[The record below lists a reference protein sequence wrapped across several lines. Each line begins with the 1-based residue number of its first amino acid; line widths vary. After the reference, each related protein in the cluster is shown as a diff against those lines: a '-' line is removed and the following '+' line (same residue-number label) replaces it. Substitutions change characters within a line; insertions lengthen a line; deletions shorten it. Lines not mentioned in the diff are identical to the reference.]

1 MSNSHHI
8 YLRILG
14 YVTTLVL
21 HVSNMA
27 VMMTSFHG
35 EPMKNAYVRHFNE
48 MQFFFFTCWNF
59 FFQIVYAILALY
71 TDVLTLKNSD
81 NRSYELPKQLA
92 WARDSFFTIM
102 VYPSTILVFT
112 MFWPFFYYDRSLI
125 FPADIDLVISKTS
138 NHIMHTYIFPI
149 VLWEVMFRRRNPP
162 KSYVWHILGIEAVA
176 LTYFS
181 VLFFV
186 HAVKGAWIYPIF
198 GILRG
203 SIFFYL
209 FFLAI
214 LAVLPIMYHSQW
226 TLTSLLWEGKK
237 KKVY

>member
-1 MSNSHHI
+1 MSHHA

-14 YVTTLVL
+14 YVTTIAL
-21 HVSNMA
+21 HVSNIT

-35 EPMKNAYVRHFNE
+35 EPMKNAYVRHFSE
-48 MQFFFFTCWNF
+48 MQFFFFTCWTF
-59 FFQIVYAILALY
+59 FFQTAYAIFALY

-81 NRSYELPKQLA
+81 NKSYELPNLLA
-92 WARDSFFTIM
+92 GARDAFFTIM

-112 MFWPFFYYDRSLI
+112 VFWPFFYYDRSLL

-138 NHIMHTYIFPI
+138 NHIMHTYILPI
-149 VLWEVMFRRRNPP
+149 AIWEVMFRRRKPP
-162 KSYVWHILGIEAVA
+162 KSHVWHILGVEALA

-186 HAVKGAWIYPIF
+186 HAVKGVWIYPIF
-198 GILRG
+198 GILKG
-203 SIFFYL
+203 SILFYL

-214 LAVLPIMYHSQW
+214 LAVLPFMYFTQW